1 MRARWLLPLAGVL
14 SAPLLAGCGSV
25 APSSAKTA
33 IGSHLTIYSS
43 MPLQGA
49 SAHAAEQVVAGE
61 KLALADVGGKVGRFT
76 IGFVSMDDSGANDMW
91 DPGVTTLDAKTA
103 AKDEKTIAYIGD
115 YDSGATA
122 VSLPLTNQAG
132 ILQISPRSPYVG
144 LTSAFDAGQGDPE
157 RFYPNGKRSFVRLL
171 PGDPVQGAAQISLL
185 HVLHVHKAYVLSDG
199 EPFTAPL
206 ASIVAE
212 EAKPSGIEVL
222 GQDTVE
228 VAQAGPEPSYE
239 GEVEKIVESGA
250 EAVFFSGEDNPGTV
264 ALWQELH
271 EADPRLLLL
280 GSSDMAESAF
290 ASQIGQGAASV
301 TYLTSPVLPPSSY
314 PASAKPVLR
323 QYRERFHARPSSY
336 VLYGYEAMGV
346 VLAAIRAAGHEGDDR
361 RSVIEAVFK
370 MHDRRSVIGAYSV
383 LPNGETTLTRYGADK
398 VRGGRTAFWRELSVS
413 GPHVPRA

>member
-1 MRARWLLPLAGVL
+1 MRARWLLLLAGIL

-33 IGSHLTIYSS
+33 IGSHLTVYSS

-49 SAHAAEQVVAGE
+49 SANVAQQVVAGE
-61 KLALADVGGKVGRFT
+61 KLALADVHGRVGRFT
-76 IGFVSMDDSGANDMW
+76 IGFSSLDDSGKSGTW
-91 DPGVTTLDAKTA
+91 DPGVSTLDAKTA
-103 AKDEKTIAYIGD
+103 AKDERTIAYIGD

-144 LTSAFDAGQGDPE
+144 LTSSFDAGQGDPE
-157 RFYPNGKRSFVRLL
+157 RFYPSGRHSFVRLL
-171 PGDPVQGAAQISLL
+171 PGDPVQGAAQISLM
-185 HVLHVHKAYVLSDG
+185 HVLRVHRVYVLSDG
-199 EPFTAPL
+199 EPFTEPL
-206 ASIVAE
+206 ATIVAE
-212 EAKPSGIEVL
+212 EAKPAGIEVL
-222 GQDTVE
+222 GEDTVE
-228 VAQAGPEPSYE
+228 VAEAGSEPSFE
-239 GEVEKIVESGA
+239 GEVEKIVEKGP
-250 EAVFFSGEDNPGTV
+250 EAVFFSGADNPGTI

-290 ASQIGQGAASV
+290 ASEIGPAAASV

-314 PASAKPVLR
+314 PSKAKQVLR

-346 VLAAIRAAGHEGDDR
+346 VLAAIKAAGHNGDDR
-361 RSVIEAVFK
+361 EAVIEAVFK

-383 LPNGETTLTRYGADK
+383 LASGETTLTRYGVDR
-398 VRGGRTAFWRELSVS
+398 VRHGRTAFWRELSVS
-413 GPHVPRA
+413 GPHVP